1 MSVEISSVQITG
13 ITTVVNLTDAVSK
26 EYVDTS
32 SGITTTSDDGNR
44 LFVYSDGSTQSW
56 EPIGAYQ
63 EYTSPGT
70 YTFTVPTQAKQLFIE
85 ATGAGGGG
93 ASANSDDSSF
103 INDGISWITRIN
115 TFGNPIN
122 TLIYGGGYYVAS
134 GGNTIPGT
142 STGQIRVSA
151 DTVTWTFRTS
161 SNINGISASVYKTS
175 ADNPNVVGGY
185 GPLEWTQR
193 TSGTTVTIISA
204 IYDGSNFFVGGSS
217 AFLSTSTNAIQWTL
231 RTSGTTFNINSLV
244 FASGQTNSYV
254 YCASGGVLSS
264 STDGINWT
272 LRTNSSA
279 AVNLNKVI
287 FASGETNPYVV
298 GGASGRLNVSTN
310 AIQWTLRTTGN
321 ITNTINSI
329 VYNSSIT
336 EKYVIGRSSGQLQT
350 STNAIQWISRTTG
363 AGAAI
368 SINSI
373 IYQNPNFVAG
383 CSSGVIITSTDA
395 IQWTL
400 RTSGFGTTSVGDITY
415 GNGIYIASGSS
426 GICATSTD
434 TITWIQR
441 LSGFG
446 TTIINTIAYGND
458 IYLNAG
464 GSGLITTSTNQIL
477 STYGQGAYLAV
488 SSDTITWTLRTT
500 GTNTQ
505 NITALASNSSFYV
518 AGQQNSI
525 SESNI
530 IVSTNSITWV
540 VRTSPFSSTI
550 DSIIYDGNTYF
561 VGGSLTGE
569 CVVSTDTIIW
579 TLRTSGFGSGNNS
592 IISVAYGLVGS
603 TPTYVATGYPPAIG
617 GVTILVASTDTII
630 WTLRTSGLARSG
642 TSLGYNNG
650 IFMLATGSFISTST
664 DTITWILRTS
674 GFASSGTINAMI
686 YGLSEWSAAGSGS
699 SPTSGSLVAAPNP
712 KGLPGGGG
720 GGGATVSWNIS
731 KAYITGP
738 SLTVNVGQGGSA
750 GQAGAASTVSWTG
763 NSGTYTLTANGG
775 IGGTNTYNQSTIIP
789 GGSGASIPSTTSN
802 YLTANAGTAGGR
814 GGLFGSTL
822 PATTGTNATTG
833 FQATGGGGGNYTGGT
848 GVSGGII
855 YYYNN
860 TSSATSG
867 TNATSISGLSYG
879 NGGGGGAVGS
889 SGGSGV
895 KGGGGGGGG
904 YDSTTDTLG
913 TGGVGGDGY
922 VRISW
927 Q

>member
-1 MSVEISSVQITG
+1 MPVEISSVQITG

-44 LFVYSDGSTQSW
+44 LFVYSDGTNQIW

-63 EYTSPGT
+63 EYTTPGN

-93 ASANSDDSSF
+93 ASGNNDDSSF
-103 INDGISWITRIN
+103 INDGIYWVTRIN

-134 GGNTIPGT
+134 GGNLIPGT
-142 STGQIRVSA
+142 RTGQIRVSV
-151 DTVTWTFRTS
+151 DTVTWTLRTS

-175 ADNPNVVGGY
+175 ADNPYVVGGY

-193 TSGTTVTIISA
+193 TSGITATLNSA
-204 IYDGSNFFVGGSS
+204 MYDGTDFFAGGTVG
-217 AFLSTSTNAIQWTL
+217 FLIVSTDGITWRLRNSGITST
-231 RTSGTTFNINSLV
+231 INSLV
-244 FASGQTNSYV
+244 FASGETNSYV
-254 YCASGGVLSS
+254 YCAASGVLSS
-264 STDGINWT
+264 STDGIIWT
-272 LRTNSSA
+272 LRTTNSA
-279 AVNLNKVI
+279 TLNLTKVI

-298 GGASGRLNVSTN
+298 CGASGRLNVSTD
-310 AIQWTLRTTGN
+310 AIQWVLRTTGN
-321 ITNTINSI
+321 ITNTIVSI
-329 VYNSSIT
+329 VYNSST
-336 EKYVIGRSSGQLQT
+336 EQKYVIGRNNGQLQT
-350 STNAIQWISRTTG
+350 STNAIQWVSRTTG
-363 AGAAI
+363 AGAAVT
-368 SINSI
+368 INSI
-373 IYQNPNFVAG
+373 IYQDPNFVAG
-383 CSSGVIITSTDA
+383 CSSGVIITSTNA

-400 RTSGFGTTSVGDITY
+400 RTSGFGATSVGDIIY
-415 GNGIYIASGSS
+415 GNGIYVASGSS

-434 TITWIQR
+434 TITWTSR
-441 LSGFG
+441 VSGFG
-446 TTIINTIAYGND
+446 ITIINKIAYGND
-458 IYLNAG
+458 IYLNVG

-477 STYGQGAYLAV
+477 STYGRGAYLAV

-500 GTNTQ
+500 GINTQ
-505 NITALASNSSFYV
+505 NITALASNNSFYV

-530 IVSTNSITWV
+530 IVSTDSINWV

-550 DSIIYDGNTYF
+550 DSIIYDETTYF
-561 VGGSLTGE
+561 IGGSQNGE

-579 TLRTSGFGSGNNS
+579 TLRTSGFGSGTNA
-592 IISVAYGLVGS
+592 IISVVYGLVGS
-603 TPTYVATGYPPAIG
+603 TPTYVATGYPPATADRT
-617 GVTILVASTDTII
+617 VLSVSTDTIT

-674 GFASSGTINAMI
+674 GFAASGTINAII
-686 YGLSEWSAAGSGS
+686 YGLSEWSAAGS
-699 SPTSGSLVAAPNP
+699 SPSNGNLVTAPNP
-712 KGLPGGGG
+712 GGFAGSGG

-731 KAYITGP
+731 KAYITG
-738 SLTVNVGQGGSA
+738 SSMSVNVGQGGSA

-775 IGGTNTYNQSTIIP
+775 IAGTNTYNQSTIIP

-802 YLTANAGTAGGR
+802 YLTANAGTDGGR
-814 GGLFGSTL
+814 GGLFGSTF

-860 TSSATSG
+860 TTSAAAG
-867 TNATSISGLSYG
+867 VGATVIPGLSYG
-879 NGGGGGAVGS
+879 NGGGGGNAGS
-889 SGGSGV
+889 AGGSGV

-904 YDSTTDTLG
+904 YDSTTDSIG
-913 TGGVGGDGY
+913 IGGSGGDGY

>member
-1 MSVEISSVQITG
+1 MPVEISSVQITG

-44 LFVYSDGSTQSW
+44 LFVYSDGSIQSW

-63 EYTSPGT
+63 EYTTPGN

-93 ASANSDDSSF
+93 ASANSDDSTF
-103 INDGISWITRIN
+103 INDGIYWTTRI
-115 TFGNPIN
+115 TGSGNRVVD
-122 TLIYGGGYYVAS
+122 LIYGGGYYVAVS
-134 GGNTIPGT
+134 GILVPGT

-151 DTVTWTFRTS
+151 DTVTWTLRTS
-161 SNINGISASVYKTS
+161 SNINGINASVYKTS
-175 ADNPNVVGGY
+175 ADNPYVVGGY

-193 TSGTTVTIISA
+193 TSGTTVSIFGA
-204 IYDGSNFFVGGSS
+204 MYDQSDFFIAGSNGL
-217 AFLSTSTNAIQWTL
+217 LSTSTDAIRWRL
-231 RTSGTTFNINSLV
+231 RTSGTTVQINNLLFV
-244 FASGQTNSYV
+244 SGQTHSYV
-254 YCASGGVLSS
+254 YCGASGVLSS
-264 STDGINWT
+264 STDNIHWT
-272 LRTNSSA
+272 LRTSNSGA
-279 AVNLNKVI
+279 NTLNEVI
-287 FASGETNPYVV
+287 FASGETNPYIVV
-298 GGASGRLNVSTN
+298 GFTGRLNVSTDT
-310 AIQWTLRTTGN
+310 IHWTLRTSGN
-321 ITNTINSI
+321 NTNAIYSI
-329 VYNSSIT
+329 VYNSST
-336 EKYVIGRSSGQLQT
+336 AEKYVIGRNNGQLQT

-363 AGAAI
+363 AG
-368 SINSI
+368 SVTINSI
-373 IYQNPNFVAG
+373 IYQDPNFIAG
-383 CSSGVIITSTDA
+383 CSSGAIITSTNG
-395 IQWTL
+395 IQWRL
-400 RTSGFGTTSVGDITY
+400 RTSGFGTSSVNKIIY
-415 GNGIYIASGSS
+415 GNGIYIASGNF
-426 GICATSTD
+426 GTCTTSTD
-434 TITWIQR
+434 AITWTPR
-441 LSGFG
+441 VSGFAG
-446 TTIINTIAYGND
+446 TAILALVYGNNT
-458 IYLNAG
+458 YLNVG
-464 GSGLITTSTNQIL
+464 GSGLITTSTNEIL
-477 STYGQGAYLAV
+477 STYGRGAYLAV

-505 NITALASNSSFYV
+505 NIIALASNSSFYV

-530 IVSTNSITWV
+530 IVSTDSINWV
-540 VRTSPFSSTI
+540 VRTSPFSSAI
-550 DSIIYDGNTYF
+550 KDIIYDGTTYF
-561 VGGSLTGE
+561 VGGSQSGQ
-569 CVVSTDTIIW
+569 CAVSSDTIIW
-579 TLRTSGFGSGNNS
+579 TLRSSAFGSGTNLINS
-592 IISVAYGLVGS
+592 ISYGLVQS
-603 TPTYVATGYPPAIG
+603 IPYYVLIG
-617 GVTILVASTDTII
+617 NQQAVTSTILSVSTDTIT
-630 WTLRTSGLARSG
+630 WTLRTSGRANSG
-642 TSLGYNNG
+642 SSIGYNNE
-650 IFMLATGSFISTST
+650 IFMIGGGGYISTST
-664 DTITWILRTS
+664 DTITWTTRTS
-674 GFASSGTINAMI
+674 IASGDFSLSLLYGPDGWLSGGFTTGPIGSD
-686 YGLSEWSAAGSGS
+686 GLI
-699 SPTSGSLVAAPNP
+699 LAAPNP

-822 PATTGTNATTG
+822 PATAGTNATTG